1 MLFKDT
7 FPLSEIMKA
16 YPECK
21 GFLKAN
27 GFDDAII
34 GVDNSVSKSEPKLIY
49 SIEKSLE
56 ILMEHMD
63 YEEAVEFF
71 DFNVMG
77 SYVGVQT
84 PIWKDDRS

>member
-7 FPLSEIMKA
+7 FSLSEIIKA

-21 GFLKAN
+21 GFLKAD
-27 GFDDAII
+27 GFDEAII
-34 GVDNSVSKSEPKLIY
+34 GVNNSISKSEPKLIY
-49 SIEKSLE
+49 SIKKCLE
-56 ILMEHMD
+56 ILMEYMD

-77 SYVGVQT
+77 SYVGIQT
-84 PIWKDDRS
+84 PEWKDDR

>member
-1 MLFKDT
+1 
-7 FPLSEIMKA
+7 
-16 YPECK
+16 
-21 GFLKAN
+21 
-27 GFDDAII
+27 
-34 GVDNSVSKSEPKLIY
+34 
-49 SIEKSLE
+49 
-56 ILMEHMD
+56 MEHMD

>member
-1 MLFKDT
+1 MLFKGT

-21 GFLKAN
+21 GFLKAD
-27 GFDDAII
+27 GFDKAII

-49 SIEKSLE
+49 SMKKCLE
-56 ILMEHMD
+56 ILTEHMD
-63 YEEAVEFF
+63 YDEAVEFF

-77 SYVGVQT
+77 SHVGIQT
-84 PIWKDDRS
+84 PEWKDDRE